1 VIFFTTFAMVMEQK
15 KSTQDYI
22 RLPFGQRRKTD
33 PVNWIYKHRV
43 GLLTTVMI
51 HLFIIVVFLTY
62 QIIIHPVPVDNVK
75 IEIPDEELEEL
86 LKPQQEEVEVIE
98 EEMENLTRAKNRVSD
113 INSELDASIPD
124 RRHSNVQKIYDD
136 AQAVSKDVADN
147 AEAYKKAL
155 AELEAMENTHKD
167 NKQKEQ
173 KDEPKEKKT
182 VHHQGNVTVS
192 YDLAGR
198 WDEYLYIPAY
208 RCENAGIVVVAIAV
222 DINGNVTHA
231 AVTQTTSP
239 EDNCINDMA
248 VYAARSSK
256 FNVSTTAP
264 NPQKGSIRFQFEK
277 Q

>member
-1 VIFFTTFAMVMEQK
+1 MIFFTTFALAMEQK
-15 KSTQDYI
+15 KTAPNYI

-43 GLLTTVMI
+43 GLLTTIMI
-51 HLFIIVVFLTY
+51 HLFIIVLFLTY
-62 QIIIHPVPVDNVK
+62 QIIIHPVPVDDVR
-75 IEIPDEELEEL
+75 IEIPDEELEQL
-86 LKPQQEEVEVIE
+86 LKPQEEQVQVIE
-98 EEMENLTRAKNRVSD
+98 ENMEEIGRAKNRVSD
-113 INSELDASIPD
+113 VNSELDASIPD
-124 RRHSNVQKIYDD
+124 RRHSNVQKIYDEAD
-136 AQAVSKDVADN
+136 QVSKSVADN

-155 AELEAMENTHKD
+155 AELEALENAP
-167 NKQKEQ
+167 KE
-173 KDEPKEKKT
+173 KKKEDKETVKEKKT

-208 RCENAGIVVVAIAV
+208 KCENAGIVVVTIAV
-222 DINGNVTHA
+222 DSNGNVTHA
-231 AVTQTTSP
+231 AVSQTTSP
-239 EDNCINDMA
+239 DDNCINDMA

-264 NPQKGSIRFQFEK
+264 DPQKGTIRFQFER